1 MNESNNTTLV
11 TIKYDRRDDL
21 GYNLISLYNI
31 LFGIS
36 CVTVRLGILVN
47 IVFMVGIIFR
57 AKKVFNINGHALLV
71 SCLTQIIL
79 AVVQGP
85 IRVYYYYHQNDC
97 LSSWSYFYFIVVIVV
112 SIHLVF
118 IFIMLVSLWVSSFLI
133 NTNVWSL
140 VFAWYFWHIYPVL
153 SDINELPFRD
163 HDLCIPKMCM

>member
-57 AKKVFNINGHALLV
+57 AKKVFNINSHALLV

-97 LSSWSYFYFIVVIVV
+97 LSS
-112 SIHLVF
+112 
-118 IFIMLVSLWVSSFLI
+118 
-133 NTNVWSL
+133 
-140 VFAWYFWHIYPVL
+140 
-153 SDINELPFRD
+153 
-163 HDLCIPKMCM
+163 